1 MRKIFDRLTSLVM
14 VMLMVI
20 QSCVPAITSFAKEEE
35 LDKRYVIQK
44 LETLKQDTYANFS
57 LNLATILDDKNLD
70 TDTNVKFTLNAT
82 STDSNIKLLVRKD
95 FSLYDERTF
104 DKVEDAYKEF
114 DRVDKSLKDQGLSLD
129 VSVVQEG
136 EKYRIKNNYVP
147 QAGKEDFGNDYKVYS
162 LKVVPTF
169 DFDKQGLYNKL
180 PENDKLSE
188 EHNLQLAEQRRLQQD
203 GEVPEPDKHNVT
215 YILDFKVDKSV
226 DTKLTTI
233 ALNKDANNP
242 LEVKQN
248 ADLFAAILNDR
259 TYSVYQTEQLPAEVT
274 SSIEHKKEVAKKKA
288 EADAKAKAEADAKA
302 KKEADEKAKK
312 EAEEKAKKEAE
323 EKAKKDAKAKEE
335 ADAKAK
341 QEADKLKAE
350 EAKKTEEQKAL
361 DEKAKQEADA
371 KAKAEAEAKAKA
383 EAEKLKAEAEAKQK
397 AEAEAKAKQEQL
409 AKEQAEAE
417 AKKAAEEKA
426 KKDLE
431 NKKLLGLV
439 KDTEEKQ
446 EEEPTIKKK
455 EIKEEVKSEPAT
467 PQERKQKAEEFDKA
481 LQDRK
486 EEIKKSE
493 DKKDANN
500 KEDNKKTTDK
510 KEVSKETKGL
520 LEGIKE
526 FFGFSNLQK
535 ADRELKAILSVKANG
550 LKEVQALL
558 SSFEDKYH
566 LTQEEQAKLM
576 DDNKDAIK
584 ALIEKDADKN
594 FNPRMLLRQLTE
606 GEKTNL
612 DGKKFHIITRF
623 DTSNAAGAIQ
633 PYQYFDIQLDKKL
646 TVKDPSSLEDITYN
660 GRVIA
665 KPTYIQGE
673 NKIRYQIQGTIPENI
688 QVKLDIPVDYNT
700 KEITLDD
707 DETFTVINKVSG
719 LGINNPPRDLV
730 PQKVD
735 KNGNLAGSI
744 IEPGRHDVTQVVE
757 PDDKNYKVTMDWY
770 ATPVVENGELKGFD
784 WKFLVGSNK
793 DLSDLKF
800 KANFTTVKGSGLGE
814 IQNIKI
820 NGQDAKDSG
829 QTINRNDIKGNL
841 GIVDSVHY
849 GQQGSATDITYTF
862 FTPVTEK
869 QTSYMLDVSNMVNGK
884 LGAKRVLA
892 NQGYPIEKVKDAT
905 PNRVG
910 MNNRTTILGKFA
922 NNNQAQWT
930 VTDAVSTGDNTG
942 GNENKGLPLE
952 DRTLGGNQ
960 KLQQNGGRV
969 ASYGL
974 DTNPNSPKYG
984 QMVVKK
990 NVETV
995 NKIPAKESN
1004 PSGKQD
1010 VGTIAVYEYDTTLTN
1025 GGEYTLGGVAISK
1038 NENLRVEQEWSLDQG
1053 AKMPAQEIKA
1063 VDEKGNPLATKTLE
1077 AAQDNKATRDFT
1089 IPNVKVWDIDSS
1101 GKATRVQPKIVQDLP
1116 KTVDNGFGKKFQY
1129 LENYNYY
1136 KDIDGVY
1143 YVQNRGNEQIDKK
1156 YGNFTLLKTDDKG
1169 NPLPGARFRLF
1180 RGPEVTTDKQG
1191 KAKFSNLEPGDY
1203 SIIETKA
1210 PDGYKLTDSVY
1221 FTVDLEGRVNKTG
1234 GPGTITGGQNPTK
1247 TIQHPGWP
1255 GYMNA
1260 MHYGTIDA
1268 QGNIT
1273 TYIYLKALGNINNG
1287 STNKPTKVNIKSSN
1301 AEITNVEL
1309 LDVDPNKRSSM
1320 QREMNLQTV
1329 NTTGLNNV
1337 LNQGDYFPIKG
1348 GYVGGGKN
1356 EYSFGIPQER
1366 IANDWGFM
1374 VKVTAKKL
1382 ENTATPPA
1390 ITYDWVTNNGRQ
1402 GEAELKDNK
1411 IALSSTTNN
1420 QETTITIPNEPFDRK
1435 SIKITKVRT
1444 DKTELAGAKFVLKD
1458 SEENPIE
1465 TKVSDKDGNV
1475 DFGLHPE
1482 GHYVIEEL
1490 EGPDGYIESQLVF
1503 DVTVDSKSQVSYNPR
1518 FKNSNAEPIKG
1529 VDYWIENVE
1538 QKDENTKAKIIKVNQ
1553 KIELSENGFGE
1564 IGKKTGVW
1572 EAYGYESYTYKAS
1585 VELEETQKGKR
1596 FEIQF
1601 DPNLDLTQYVNKI
1614 PSIMQN
1620 GKEIAKPY
1628 FDYQTNLLTYVFT
1641 EGTND
1646 GKLKFDLTIDGIIPS
1661 KFFAKTNGS
1670 YDFKIVAGP
1679 GLDAS
1684 KIDGNRELPFTV
1696 QADYGLYDTGAG
1708 NSNQAYY
1715 FRDVYKEGDDWYV
1728 KAIAYHNPKSYDRAA
1743 RTLSFNWMTT
1753 NWEQYKQIMDWKGIN
1768 KDPAFKLEGVKI
1780 YKTLPGKGIDPS
1792 YEANQPVT
1800 TTNSMHMPL
1809 SMGIRPENDPLTY
1822 NLVYSSVINPD
1833 NRYSNRQN
1841 NIQLT
1846 YDPNQ
1851 ISPNAVLKTRKPL
1864 QIQIPAISNQGEG
1877 YVIEQT
1883 FKVTDIDNFRNH
1895 FRAFYMTNGTLES
1908 AFASKVNLNESS
1920 AEQVS
1925 QEIPKYYSQK
1935 VMMANEKYT
1944 PGKFKIK
1951 KHSKADKDKF
1961 LPGATFSLEDKN
1973 KNKIYRTT
1981 GDKGELSFDNIK
1993 PGTYILKEEAA
2004 PENYIKTDRTWQVYV
2019 AKDSTVTITEFGLGS
2034 TGDTLIGQD
2043 LELKV
2048 SNKPAGTDFVVY
2060 KRDDQS
2066 KPLPD
2071 AEFTIKKKDSEDVFA
2086 TGKSDEKGVVNFSQK
2101 LTDGTY
2107 ILEESKAPTGY
2118 KKLDKKWVLV
2128 VADGKVKVYDYVQ
2141 GNKKPTNDKINN
2153 SVIPED
2159 ELATTKRVNVKA
2171 RSPEY
2176 FSGLDDP
2183 RWRSYL
2189 NNSVIPYKLGTRII
2203 AINKDKKYVVQRYV
2217 INPES
2222 SNINQSM
2229 IQIHRQP
2236 LNEGN
2241 MDWYQENEDVKVF
2254 ELNRP
2259 VKEEVEDVKLE
2270 NYVAMVL
2277 NPSISKVKKE
2287 GEIPERLQINL
2298 PATSKPIVID
2308 VKIPY
2313 KSENAGVGTGADY
2326 YENYNPQSY
2335 FPTVH
2340 WKPDFYRY
2348 VSDIPEGDPIGT
2360 SQQGSILG
2368 AYISEGSLDLK
2379 NEKNKHE
2386 FKFKKV
2392 RETNYDAVSGATFKL
2407 TGPSPD
2413 TTVKWQKSGDDGMV
2427 NFKDL
2432 LPGTY
2437 KLEEHGAAQGYE
2449 LANTDW
2455 TVTIKDDGKVYIK
2468 DNNPSK
2474 RVTDNDP
2481 ETKWQ
2486 KVKVNEGTKEN
2497 QSVPSRDEYKPNAH
2511 KKLTTNI
2518 VEVNKET
2525 KKIRQVFLLNRMSEN
2540 LNNPELE
2547 IHAQP
2552 EDRDIT
2558 DRNTKILSI
2567 REVAQDSETT
2577 NLKPTGKTVPY
2588 KVETIFVNGHN
2599 RLKINTEI
2607 TGAKAVEV
2615 TIETEMPAT
2624 GRIGTGM
2631 DFKNYTN
2638 TYWAAESYQ
2647 DLNSFSL
2654 EPVKES
2660 QVDKNANLKVTE
2672 GTIGARVMNLFARSA
2687 FNPMAL
2693 VRTSL
2698 EDPQTLGISDN
2709 LAGTAVRA
2717 GNGIGAINPYNI
2729 DSSNAN
2735 ITVSAGAVNT
2745 ADGTRKIDVSIS
2757 PKDGL
2762 NPGQLNGKNLQYVF
2776 LIDRSRDNALNIKTA
2791 DNPTIDKNIN
2801 KFLSDLAE
2809 KAKST
2814 NTNVDV
2820 TFIEYSK
2827 NGSRVLGSYNQNL
2840 VSLYDSANSFTYN
2853 MKTNGF
2859 NDRNNVTAKDIL
2871 GKLGISP
2878 RPDNRNK
2885 DKDDG
2890 SQVLAG
2896 NIKNYYNQIVGN
2908 GKNYDKKYVL
2918 NIANFD
2924 AATATYYL
2932 ENPNNP
2938 YSTKKYYAA
2947 ENNWVFRD
2955 TTKPVKDRF
2964 ESYVLHIS
2972 QKAGQT
2978 DYETYMSTNSG
2989 TLRMEKDTTNT
3000 NNGIFSYKNFL
3011 ESSLIKNQD
3020 FQSTGQIDEYL
3031 VKDAKINVEL
3041 NQNVILKQRPSADKG
3056 TLNVSTSNDGF
3067 TLNGI
3072 TLKKGETLNLSYTI
3086 GLTDSATNNQDYKIH
3101 KTMQYTPNSGSP
3113 VNLDNNLI
3121 TRRNLESYNVSLIA
3135 NNNTGQITNIS
3146 VNKGENYSLPQC
3158 NFAPPSGQEF
3168 DAWSVYGQR
3177 HQPGDI
3183 IQITED
3189 TNVIALW
3196 KNKPVTPSTVT
3207 ISFNGNGGQSKMDP
3221 VTVSKG
3227 STYYLPGSS
3236 FSAPNNKIFDAWSVN
3251 GARKNPGDP
3260 IVVNDNTTVTALWKS
3275 NATPQPQKHNITTS
3289 VTGNIGGS
3297 VSANPTSQEQG
3308 KSVTITVKPDNGYET
3323 TSLTLNGQPIGPQ
3336 LKPDGTY
3343 TFTMGDKDVEVVAT
3357 FNKKEVVPETSYDV
3371 GVDGNPD
3378 RKVVVYTKTAPNKAK
3393 ARELV
3398 EFTVIPNDDYEI
3410 TSVYVKLSDGSGNN
3424 VTPLN
3429 KNDNKYSFTMPNQA
3443 VTIYANVKYVEPP
3456 QGTYLVGINPN
3467 ITGGSVTTDPRRPYP
3482 NTKVRIK
3489 ATPNQGMSLAPGSLS
3504 VTKEWGGNVDVQY
3517 DNEGPY
3523 FIMPPSKVTVN
3534 ASFKPGETPNPDQ
3547 PGGSDTQPDDNEL
3560 GYLIYDPTKPD
3571 NVYKDTKITNKPAGL
3586 ELKVFKRT
3594 IYGRPLEGAEFKLV
3608 RTDENYDKIDDK
3620 FEAVTAVSDGN
3631 GNVEFKKDGKTVKLQ
3646 KGYYTIEE
3654 ITPPLGFKKQISKWR
3669 IQVKDDQNKMHA
3681 SYLGPQQTPSQYL
3694 DSDKANLGD
3703 NTANTNLAIRTASR
3717 ITHLDTNSKTFVQR
3731 TIIDLRGYTGEDV
3744 NVQINP
3750 KHPREEIDR
3759 PGVPPVI
3766 IKEGVKTAYR
3776 TTYKINNAGA
3786 DNLNTDDIL
3795 KHYDLSK
3802 PGVSMVNTARWR
3814 PFDWGFDEDQLNLK
3828 AGEVYFI
3835 DVEGYYDDSIIDK
3848 KVTNQ
3853 AKIDGNYNVLDA
3865 QGNIIP
3871 DKQANDIQP
3880 GKVDPYERN
3889 DINEADLAKLQID
3902 FKLYEGAREFQQL
3915 KIRSN
3920 GTGYY
3925 ESFDKASYQGG
3936 AAQLTKYLL
3945 DNYDKKK
3952 SEEWAF
3958 GKPDGTKYQNYIGK
3972 KVYIGST
3979 PYDTGRIWPLLNNNN
3994 LLDTISTEA
4003 NISSLYTTTKKTD
4016 KPIEIPKDGL
4026 EIQNEEESY
4035 NITFS
4040 KHGKDNPG
4048 VDNNDASVTENRLE
4062 GAIFKLQYLVQGDYV
4077 DLPGSY
4083 VSSAFNGFFGF
4094 RGLKPGRYR
4103 LMEVQAPKGYRP
4115 INDAI
4120 IHMTIAYT
4128 DKEITVVDPEHPDKN
4143 KIIPKGGYITLEY
4156 DNSNGIVQYAGN
4168 NASGTGQLVDYVTSA
4183 TAKNMGKI
4191 INEVPGKG
4199 KVTIEKKDD
4208 DGKFIPGAEFKL
4220 TRLSKKEETKPD
4232 GQPGETPVQNEAG
4245 VEKKAYQYTGTV
4257 NKDGKL
4263 VFDQLP
4269 IGQYKLEE
4277 TKPAP
4282 GHINTGQIWNFTVGG
4297 KDLDPYSGDIKP
4309 TGTDQGSNITMTSTM
4324 KVTKPDT
4331 ANDKT
4336 TSDKE
4341 IHPNFSQM
4349 LDYDIKF
4356 NLAKGTV
4363 INPGDYFT
4371 VKLPDSI
4378 DLKGI
4383 FKDKKVDGLDIFAD
4397 GVGTIAKASY
4407 DYAKGEI
4414 TYTFTNYAK
4423 SYQLI
4428 DFNTSLTA
4436 HINPVKVK
4444 SSQQNVGVGIG
4455 IKKDETKV
4463 EPSSTDKNINV
4474 VYERGV
4480 KQSAVDNVGGKNYQV
4495 NLASKI
4501 TEFDPQSGR
4510 FTHIIYLNPNGQNT
4524 GEPRFDYYP
4533 GTDVDNMRLEVF
4545 ETDISNGKLDTNMPA
4560 SFSVNFDG
4568 KTPVLNYFYNRPVNN
4583 TNRAWVDFGNNNKS
4597 YIVRITGNIRGN
4609 DKSSYRP
4616 LSYLRNY
4623 YDDGSDFQ
4631 WAYTYNQVF
4640 SNYGEATAKAELTI
4654 SAINP
4659 KNIIKFKKVDQDH
4672 KALAG
4677 AKFKLVK
4684 LKEGQDASVPENW
4697 EDVGNTEKTTPETGI
4712 IEYNTLPKGKY
4723 ALVEVDAPK
4732 GYNPIKGH
4740 IQEFEV
4746 TETGTII
4753 KSKKPNKTRIRE
4765 EDEIIGIEPIEI
4777 VNYKDIEFVKI
4788 DAADGKKLTGAEFD
4802 VYYKEKET
4810 DLEYKPYKIK
4820 NSDGQEETM
4829 KAKSGQDGTFKLNI
4843 YKNGCYALKE
4853 TKAPEGY
4860 SKIPGYIREFKLDN
4874 GKVQVLE
4881 KDPLKASQT
4890 IGKNGLLESKIQEV
4904 DPKKNTF
4911 KQRIIINHEQKEW
4924 KFDTDTHLRFYENN
4938 TWNIAKDENQKRM
4951 IKAAILKKGKTLDSL
4966 TEKDFKDITARA
4978 NENDGVI
4985 KYTIRDILGRLNYTG
5000 PEQGKS
5006 ILTTEDTIVIDYT
5019 GQLNNTNKT
5028 TVKTDLRFDLT
5039 ILDDINYEVDMN
5051 KLTSTDGKGTYVDIH
5066 ENKPIEVENNKAT
5079 YPLTGALGIIGFL
5092 VIGGIMMAT
5101 AYYKYRRKRRESAL
5115 S

>member
-1 MRKIFDRLTSLVM
+1 MF
-14 VMLMVI
+14 I
-20 QSCVPAITSFAKEEE
+20 QTCVPAITSFAKEEE

-114 DRVDKSLKDQGLSLD
+114 DRIDKSLKDQGLSLD
-129 VSVVQEG
+129 VSVVQDG
-136 EKYRIKNNYVP
+136 EKYRIKNNYQP
-147 QAGKEDFGNDYKVYS
+147 QAGKEDFGSDYKVYS
-162 LKVVPTF
+162 LKVIDKF

-180 PENDKLSE
+180 PENDKLSA

-203 GEVPEPDKHNVT
+203 GEVPEGDKHNRT
-215 YILDFKVDKSV
+215 YIFDFKVDKAV
-226 DTKLTTI
+226 DPTLTTI

-242 LEVKQN
+242 IDVKQN
-248 ADLFAAILNDR
+248 ADLFAAILNDK

-302 KKEADEKAKK
+302 KKEADAKAKK
-312 EAEEKAKKEAE
+312 EADEKAKKEAE

-446 EEEPTIKKK
+446 EEEPIIKKK

-481 LQDRK
+481 LKDRK

-566 LTQEEQAKLM
+566 LTQQEQAKLM

-594 FNPRMLLRQLTE
+594 FRPQMFFRELTE
-606 GEKTNL
+606 TEKANL
-612 DGKKFHIITRF
+612 EGKKFNIITRF
-623 DTSNAAGAIQ
+623 DTSNANGPIQ
-633 PYQYFDIQLDKKL
+633 SYQYFDIHLDDKL
-646 TVKDPSSLEDITYN
+646 TVKDPSSLQDITYN

-665 KPTYIQGE
+665 KPTYIEKE
-673 NKIRYQIQGTIPENI
+673 NKIRYQIQGRIPENI
-688 QVKLDIPVDYNT
+688 QVPLNIPVDYNT
-700 KEITLDD
+700 KNIQLDD
-707 DETFTVINKVSG
+707 DGTFTVTNKVSG

-757 PDDKNYKVTMDWY
+757 PDDKNYKVTMDGY

-814 IQNIKI
+814 ITKVKI

-892 NQGYPIEKVKDAT
+892 NQGWPIEKVKDAT

-1010 VGTIAVYEYDTTLTN
+1010 VGTIAVYEYNTNLTK

-1038 NENLRVEQEWSLDQG
+1038 NENLRVEQEWSLDAG

-1063 VDEKGNPLATKTLE
+1063 VDEKGNTLATKTLE

-1089 IPNVKVWDIDSS
+1089 ISDVKVWDIDNQ
-1101 GKATRVQPKIVQDLP
+1101 GNATRVQPKIVQDLP
-1116 KTVDNGFGKKFQY
+1116 KIVANDSGQKFQY

-1210 PDGYKLTDSVY
+1210 PDGYKLADSIY
-1221 FTVDLEGRVNKTG
+1221 FTVDLEGRVNKTS

-1348 GYVGGGKN
+1348 GYVSGKN

-1366 IANDWGFM
+1366 ITNDWGFM
-1374 VKVTAKKL
+1374 VKVTAKKI
-1382 ENTATPPA
+1382 ENTATPPTM
-1390 ITYDWVTNNGRQ
+1390 TYDWVTNNGRQ

-1444 DKTELAGAKFVLKD
+1444 DKTELAGAKFILKD
-1458 SEENPIE
+1458 SEGNPIE

-1490 EGPDGYIESQLVF
+1490 ESPDGYIESQVVF

-1572 EAYGYESYTYKAS
+1572 EAYGYESYTYKAT

-1641 EGTND
+1641 ENTQNGT
-1646 GKLKFDLTIDGIIPS
+1646 LKFDLTIDGIIPS

-1684 KIDGNRELPFTV
+1684 KIEGNRELPFTV
-1696 QADYGLYDTGAG
+1696 QADYGLYDTATD

-1743 RTLSFNWMTT
+1743 RTLSFNWMST
-1753 NWEQYKQIMDWKGIN
+1753 NWDQNKMIINWKGIG
-1768 KDPAFKLEGVKI
+1768 KYPAFQLEDVKI
-1780 YKTLPGKGIDPS
+1780 YKTYPGKGIDPS
-1792 YEANQPVT
+1792 YEANPKVT

-1809 SMGIRPENDPLTY
+1809 SMGVRPENDPYTY
-1822 NLVYSSVINPD
+1822 HLVYSSNIPTG
-1833 NRYSNRQN
+1833 RYENRQG
-1841 NIQLT
+1841 NIGLT
-1846 YDPNQ
+1846 YNPSQ
-1851 ISPNAVLKTRKPL
+1851 IDPNAVLKTRKPL
-1864 QIQIPAISNQGEG
+1864 QIRMPGISSQGEG

-1883 FKVTDIDNFRNH
+1883 FKVTDLDTFRNN
-1895 FRAFYMTNGTLES
+1895 FRAFYMTNGNLES
-1908 AFASKVNLNESS
+1908 GFASKVNVNESA
-1920 AEQVS
+1920 AEQVK

-1935 VMMANEKYT
+1935 VMMANERYT

-1951 KHSKADKDKF
+1951 KYSKANQNEF

-1981 GDKGELSFDNIK
+1981 NGNGELSFDNIK
-1993 PGTYILKEEAA
+1993 PGTYILKEETA
-2004 PENYIKTDRTWQVYV
+2004 PENYIKSDRTWQVYV

-2034 TGDTLIGQD
+2034 TGGTLIGQD
-2043 LELKV
+2043 PELKV

-2086 TGKSDEKGVVNFSQK
+2086 TGKSNDKGVVNFSQK

-2128 VADGKVKVYDYVQ
+2128 VENGTIKVYEYRQ

-2189 NNSVIPYKLGTRII
+2189 NNSVTPYKMGTRII

-2241 MDWYQENEDVKVF
+2241 MDWYAGDETVKVF
-2254 ELNRP
+2254 ELDRP

-2270 NYVAMVL
+2270 NYVAKVL
-2277 NPSISKVKKE
+2277 NPSISKVTKE

-2298 PATSKPIVID
+2298 PATRKPIVVD

-2313 KSENAGVGTGADY
+2313 KSEDAGVGTGADY

-2368 AYISEGSLDLK
+2368 AYISEGSLDIK

-2413 TTVKWQKSGDDGMV
+2413 TTVKWQKSSDDGMV

-2468 DNNPSK
+2468 DNNQGEK
-2474 RVTDNDP
+2474 VTDNDP

-2497 QSVPSRDEYKPNAH
+2497 KSDSPNPDFKNRANE
-2511 KKLTTNI
+2511 KLYTNI
-2518 VEVNKET
+2518 VEVNQET
-2525 KKIRQVFLLNRMSEN
+2525 KKMRQVFLLNRASEN
-2540 LNNPELE
+2540 LNNPELQ

-2558 DRNTKILSI
+2558 DRNTKIVSI

-2588 KVETIFVNGHN
+2588 KVETIFVKGHS

-2615 TIETEMPAT
+2615 TIETEMPKT
-2624 GRIGTGM
+2624 GRVGTGM
-2631 DFKNYTN
+2631 DFKNYN
-2638 TYWAAESYQ
+2638 YTYWAAESYQ
-2647 DLNSFSL
+2647 DSNSFSL

-2660 QVDKNANLKVTE
+2660 QVDKNSDLIVDK
-2672 GTIGARVMNLFARSA
+2672 GTIRARVMNMFRRSA

-2709 LAGTAVRA
+2709 LVGSAVRA
-2717 GNGIGAINPYNI
+2717 GNTSAVEPYNV
-2729 DSSNAN
+2729 DASNAN

-2745 ADGTRKIDVSIS
+2745 TDGTRTVNVSVS
-2757 PKDGL
+2757 PKDNGGQ
-2762 NPGQLNGKNLQYVF
+2762 PGKETIIGNKIQMVF
-2776 LIDRSRDNALNIKTA
+2776 VIDRSMDLAAKNARRKGTL
-2791 DNPTIDKNIN
+2791 DQNIN
-2801 KFLSDLAE
+2801 KLIYDIVQ
-2809 KAKST
+2809 KAKES
-2814 NTNVDV
+2814 NASIDA
-2820 TFIEYSK
+2820 TFIEYDRLDNAVK
-2827 NGSRVLGSYNQNL
+2827 GGYNQDL
-2840 VSLYDSANSFTYN
+2840 LALDSRLNSTTYN
-2853 MKTNGF
+2853 MATPSNKNGADVTIKDYLGAVGIKNRDTTTIDGNDKLTKTRYTYF
-2859 NDRNNVTAKDIL
+2859 N
-2871 GKLGISP
+2871 
-2878 RPDNRNK
+2878 
-2885 DKDDG
+2885 
-2890 SQVLAG
+2890 
-2896 NIKNYYNQIVGN
+2896 NIKNN
-2908 GKNYDKKYVL
+2908 KDYDKRIFIDISNFNVSSAKTFKESSSAWSPTKYH
-2918 NIANFD
+2918 
-2924 AATATYYL
+2924 
-2932 ENPNNP
+2932 
-2938 YSTKKYYAA
+2938 AA
-2947 ENNWVFRD
+2947 EIIWPFRD
-2955 TTKPVKDRF
+2955 TGNPPNFDTWMAHVDQTN
-2964 ESYVLHIS
+2964 YNLS
-2972 QKAGQT
+2972 QSNINA
-2978 DYETYMSTNSG
+2978 YNTYMKNNTANTQSVGGHFFHS
-2989 TLRMEKDTTNT
+2989 LNT
-3000 NNGIFSYKNFL
+3000 NDYNSQGVNNLKDFFDTNVITDANFVKERIPAADDPNAL
-3011 ESSLIKNQD
+3011 
-3020 FQSTGQIDEYL
+3020 L
-3031 VKDAKINVEL
+3031 VKDAKIDINL
-3041 NQNVILKQRPSADKG
+3041 NQNVRLEENPSADKG
-3056 TLNVSTSNDGF
+3056 TLNVSPSNDGF
-3067 TLNGI
+3067 TLSGI
-3072 TLKKGETLNLSYTI
+3072 NLKKGETLNLSYKI
-3086 GLTDSATNNQDYKIH
+3086 GLDSTAQTNQDYQIH
-3101 KTMQYTPNSGSP
+3101 RTMQYTPSNGSP
-3113 VNLDNNLI
+3113 VNLDKNLV
-3121 TRRNLESYNVSLIA
+3121 TRRNLEYYFVTLIA
-3135 NNNTGQITNIS
+3135 NNGSGQTTRQS
-3146 VNKGENYSLPQC
+3146 VNKGEYYTLGQPS
-3158 NFAPPSGQEF
+3158 FAPPSGQVF
-3168 DAWSVYGQR
+3168 DAWLVYGQR
-3177 HQPGDI
+3177 HEPGDK

-3189 TNVIALW
+3189 TNVVALW
-3196 KNKPVTPSTVT
+3196 KN
-3207 ISFNGNGGQSKMDP
+3207 NG
-3221 VTVSKG
+3221 
-3227 STYYLPGSS
+3227 
-3236 FSAPNNKIFDAWSVN
+3236 
-3251 GARKNPGDP
+3251 
-3260 IVVNDNTTVTALWKS
+3260 
-3275 NATPQPQKHNITTS
+3275 TPQPQKYDITTT
-3289 VTGNIGGS
+3289 VTEGKGTLT
-3297 VSANPTSQEQG
+3297 ANLTSQEEG
-3308 KSVTITVKPDNGYET
+3308 KPVTITVKPEKGYEVGQVT
-3323 TSLTLNGQPIGPQ
+3323 VNGTNVARLLDSNGQ
-3336 LKPDGTY
+3336 Y
-3343 TFTMGDKDVEVVAT
+3343 TFPMEGRKVHVIAN
-3357 FNKKEVVPETSYDV
+3357 FNKKEPKQTYII
-3371 GVDGNPD
+3371 GVDPNSN
-3378 RKVVVYTKTAPNKAK
+3378 RRVIVYKKTKGDLAEEK
-3393 ARELV
+3393 EHV

-3410 TSVYVKLSDGSGNN
+3410 TSVFVRKSDGSGQN
-3424 VTPLN
+3424 VEPLN
-3429 KNDNKYSFTMPNQA
+3429 KNGDRYSFTMPSQN

-3456 QGTYLVGINPN
+3456 QGTYLVGINTN

-3504 VTKEWGGNVDVQY
+3504 VTKQWGGNVEVQN

-3523 FIMPPSKVTVN
+3523 FIMPASNVTVS
-3534 ASFKPGETPNPDQ
+3534 ASFKPGETPNPDPN

-3560 GYLIYDPTKPD
+3560 GYLIYNPTNPNNIVD
-3571 NVYKDTKITNKPAGL
+3571 KDAKITNKPAGL

-3608 RTDENYDKIDDK
+3608 KTDANYDKIDDK

-3646 KGYYTIEE
+3646 TGYYTIEE
-3654 ITPPLGFKKQISKWR
+3654 ITPPLGFKKQTSKWR
-3669 IQVKDDQNKMHA
+3669 IEVKDDQNKMHA
-3681 SYLGPQQTPSQYL
+3681 TYLGPQQTPSQYL

-3731 TIIDLRGYTGEDV
+3731 TIIDLRGYKGDDV

-3759 PGVPPVI
+3759 PGVAPVT

-3776 TTYKINNAGA
+3776 TTYKINNAGTG
-3786 DNLNTDDIL
+3786 NLNTDDIL

-3828 AGEVYFI
+3828 AGDVYFI

-3848 KVTNQ
+3848 KVTNK

-3871 DKQANDIQP
+3871 DEKANDIKP
-3880 GKVDPYERN
+3880 GIEDPYERD
-3889 DINEADLAKLQID
+3889 DIDTNDLAKLQID
-3902 FKLYEGAREFQQL
+3902 FKLYEGARKFEQL
-3915 KIRSN
+3915 KIGSN
-3920 GTGYY
+3920 GRGYY
-3925 ESFDKASYQGG
+3925 EEFDKASYQGG
-3936 AAQLTKYLL
+3936 AAQLTKYLF
-3945 DNYDKKK
+3945 NKYGKEK

-3972 KVYIGST
+3972 KVFIGNT
-3979 PYDTGRIWPLLNNNN
+3979 PFETGRIWPQLNANN

-4003 NISSLYTTTKKTD
+4003 NISSLYTTSTKTD

-4026 EIQNEEESY
+4026 DIPNEEESY

-4083 VSSAFNGFFGF
+4083 VSSAFNGYFGF

-4103 LMEVQAPKGYRP
+4103 LMEVQPPKGYRP

-4156 DNSNGIVQYAGN
+4156 DNSNGIVQYAGG
-4168 NASGTGQLVDYVTSA
+4168 NAKGTGQLVDFVTSA

-4208 DGKFIPGAEFKL
+4208 DGKLIPGAEFKL

-4371 VKLPDSI
+4371 VKLPESI

-4407 DYAKGEI
+4407 DYANGEI

-4423 SYQLI
+4423 SYQLL
-4428 DFNTSLTA
+4428 DFKTSLTA
-4436 HINPVKVK
+4436 HINPDKVE

-4463 EPSSTDKNINV
+4463 EPSSTDKKINV

-4480 KQSAVDNVGGKNYQV
+4480 KQSAVNNVDGTNYQV

-4501 TEFDPQSGR
+4501 TEFDPESGR
-4510 FTHIIYLNPNGQNT
+4510 FTHIIYLNPNGQKT
-4524 GEPRFDYYP
+4524 GAPRFDYYP

-4560 SFSVNFDG
+4560 SFSVNLDG
-4568 KTPVLNYFYNRPVNN
+4568 KTPVLNNFYNRPVNN

-4697 EDVGNTEKTTPETGI
+4697 EDVGNTEKITPETGI

-4723 ALVEVDAPK
+4723 ALVEVEAPK
-4732 GYNPIKGH
+4732 GYNQIKGH

-4765 EDEIIGIEPIEI
+4765 EDEIIGIEPTEI

-4853 TKAPEGY
+4853 TRAPEGY

-4881 KDPLKASQT
+4881 KNPLKASQRM
-4890 IGKNGLLESKIQEV
+4890 GKKGLLESEILKV
-4904 DPKKNTF
+4904 DPGENTF
-4911 KQRIIINHEQKEW
+4911 KQRILINHEHTEW
-4924 KFDTDTHLRFYENN
+4924 KFDNDTHLGFYEQN
-4938 TWNIAKDENQKRM
+4938 TWNIARDKDGKRM
-4951 IKAAILKKGKTLDSL
+4951 IKAAVLKNGQTIDSL
-4966 TEKDFKDITARA
+4966 KEKDFKEVTASD
-4978 NENDGVI
+4978 NQNDGVI
-4985 KYTIRDILGRLNYTG
+4985 KYTIRDILGTGNYTG
-5000 PEQGKS
+5000 PEEGKR
-5006 ILTTEDTIVIDYT
+5006 ILTTNDSIVIEYV
-5019 GQLNNTNKT
+5019 GKLNNTATSN
-5028 TVKTDLRFDLT
+5028 VKTELRFDLT

-5051 KLTSTDGKGTYVDIH
+5051 KLTSKDDNGTYIDIH
-5066 ENKPIEVENNKAT
+5066 ENKPIQVENNKAT
-5079 YPLTGALGIIGFL
+5079 YPLTGAMGIIGFI
-5092 VIGGIMMAT
+5092 VVGVVMMAT

>member
-1 MRKIFDRLTSLVM
+1 MF
-14 VMLMVI
+14 I
-20 QSCVPAITSFAKEEE
+20 QTCVPAITSFAKEEE

-44 LETLKQDTYANFS
+44 LESLKQDTYANFS

-70 TDTNVKFTLNAT
+70 TDTNVKFILNAT

-114 DRVDKSLKDQGLSLD
+114 DRIDKSLKDQGLSLD

-147 QAGKEDFGNDYKVYS
+147 QAGKEDFGSDYKVYS
-162 LKVVPTF
+162 LKLIDKF

-180 PENDKLSE
+180 PENDKLSA

-215 YILDFKVDKSV
+215 YIFNFKVDKSV
-226 DTKLTTI
+226 DPTLTTI

-288 EADAKAKAEADAKA
+288 EAEGKAKAKAEADAKA

-312 EAEEKAKKEAE
+312 EADEKAKKEADEKAKKEADEKAKKEADEKAKKEAE
-323 EKAKKDAKAKEE
+323 EKAK
-335 ADAKAK
+335 ADA
-341 QEADKLKAE
+341 DKIKAE
-350 EAKKTEEQKAL
+350 QDKKAQEQKTAE
-361 DEKAKQEADA
+361 EKAKAEADA

-383 EAEKLKAEAEAKQK
+383 EAEKLAAAE
-397 AEAEAKAKQEQL
+397 KAKQEQL

-417 AKKAAEEKA
+417 AKRAAEEKA

-446 EEEPTIKKK
+446 EEEPIIKKK

-481 LQDRK
+481 LKDRK

-500 KEDNKKTTDK
+500 KEDNNKKADQ

-584 ALIEKDADKN
+584 ALIERDADKN
-594 FNPRMLLRQLTE
+594 FNPQMFFIELTE
-606 GEKTNL
+606 NEKANL
-612 DGKKFHIITRF
+612 ENKKFNIITRF
-623 DTSNAAGAIQ
+623 DTSNANGPIQ
-633 PYQYFDIQLDKKL
+633 SYQYFDIHLDDKL
-646 TVKDPSSLEDITYN
+646 TVKDPSSLQDITYN

-665 KPTYIQGE
+665 KPTYIKEE
-673 NKIRYQIQGTIPENI
+673 NKIRYEIQGRITENI
-688 QVKLDIPVDYNT
+688 QVPLNIPVDYNT
-700 KEITLDD
+700 KNIKLDD
-707 DETFTVINKVSG
+707 DGTFTVTNKVSG

-735 KNGNLAGSI
+735 RNGNLAGSI

-757 PDDKNYKVTMDWY
+757 PDDKNYKVTMDGY
-770 ATPVVENGELKGFD
+770 ATPVVENGELKGFN
-784 WKFLVGSNK
+784 WKFLVGSNR
-793 DLSDLKF
+793 DLNILKF

-814 IQNIKI
+814 IQDIKI
-820 NGQDAKDSG
+820 NGQDPG
-829 QTINRNDIKGNL
+829 QTIKSNSLKGKL

-849 GQQGSATDITYTF
+849 SQQGSATDITYTF
-862 FTPVTEK
+862 YTPVTEK
-869 QTSYMLDVSNMVNGK
+869 QTSYMLDISNMVNDK

-892 NQGYPIEKVKDAT
+892 NQGWPIEKVKDVT

-922 NNNQAQWT
+922 NKDQAQWT

-942 GNENKGLPLE
+942 GNLNKGLPLE

-960 KLQQNGGRV
+960 KLQQNGGKV

-974 DTNPNSPKYG
+974 DTNPNSPTYG

-1010 VGTIAVYEYDTTLTN
+1010 VGTIAVYEYNTNLTN

-1063 VDEKGNPLATKTLE
+1063 VDENGNTLATKKLD
-1077 AAQDNKATRDFT
+1077 AALDSKSTRDFT
-1089 IPNVKVWDIDSS
+1089 IPDVKVWDIADD
-1101 GKATRVQPKIVQDLP
+1101 GTPIKIQPRIVQDLP

-1136 KDIDGVY
+1136 KDIEGVY
-1143 YVQNRGNEQIDKK
+1143 YLQNRGNEQIDKK
-1156 YGNFTLLKTDDKG
+1156 YGNFTLLKTDKEG

-1287 STNKPTKVNIKSSN
+1287 STNKPTKVNIKSAN
-1301 AEITNVEL
+1301 AEITNVQL
-1309 LDVDPNKRSSM
+1309 LDIDPNKRASM

-1329 NTTGLNNV
+1329 NTTGLNDV
-1337 LNQGDYFPIKG
+1337 LNQGDYYPIKG
-1348 GYVGGGKN
+1348 GYVGGKN

-1366 IANDWGFM
+1366 ITNDWGFM

-1382 ENTATPPA
+1382 ANTATPPTV
-1390 ITYDWVTNNGRQ
+1390 TYDWVTNNGRQ
-1402 GEAELKDNK
+1402 GEAELINNK

-1420 QETTITIPNEPFDRK
+1420 QETTITIPNEPFERK
-1435 SIKITKVRT
+1435 SVKITKVKT
-1444 DKTELAGAKFVLKD
+1444 DKSELAGATFVLKD
-1458 SEENPIE
+1458 SEGNPIE

-1475 DFGLHPE
+1475 DFGLRPE
-1482 GHYVIEEL
+1482 GRYVIEEI
-1490 EGPDGYIESQLVF
+1490 EGPDGYIESQVVF
-1503 DVTVDSKSQVSYNPR
+1503 DVTVDAKSQVSYNPR
-1518 FKNSNAEPIKG
+1518 FKNSNVEPIKG

-1538 QKDENTKAKIIKVNQ
+1538 QKDDSTKAKIIKINQ

-1572 EAYGYESYTYKAS
+1572 EAYGYESYTYKAT

-1614 PSIMQN
+1614 PSITQN

-1679 GLDAS
+1679 GLDKS
-1684 KIDGNRELPFTV
+1684 KIEGNRELPFTV
-1696 QADYGLYDTGAG
+1696 QADYGLYDTATD

-1743 RTLSFNWMTT
+1743 RTLSFNWMST
-1753 NWEQYKQIMDWKGIN
+1753 NWDQNKMIINWKGIG
-1768 KDPAFKLEGVKI
+1768 KYPAFQLEDVKI
-1780 YKTLPGKGIDPS
+1780 YKTYPGKGIDPS
-1792 YEANQPVT
+1792 YEANPKVT

-1809 SMGIRPENDPLTY
+1809 SMGVRPENDPYTY
-1822 NLVYSSVINPD
+1822 HLVYSSKIPTG
-1833 NRYSNRQN
+1833 RYENRQG
-1841 NIQLT
+1841 NIGLT
-1846 YDPNQ
+1846 YNPSQ
-1851 ISPNAVLKTRKPL
+1851 IDPNAVLKTRKPL
-1864 QIQIPAISNQGEG
+1864 QIRMPGISSQGEG

-1883 FKVTDIDNFRNH
+1883 FKVTDLDTFRNN
-1895 FRAFYMTNGTLES
+1895 FRAFYMTNGNLES
-1908 AFASKVNLNESS
+1908 GFASKVNVNEAA
-1920 AEQVS
+1920 AEQTK

-1944 PGKFKIK
+1944 PGKFRIK
-1951 KHSKADKDKF
+1951 KYSKANQNKF
-1961 LPGATFSLEDKN
+1961 LPGAEFSLEDKN

-1981 GDKGELSFDNIK
+1981 GDNGELSFDNIK
-1993 PGTYILKEEAA
+1993 PGTYILKEET
-2004 PENYIKTDRTWQVYV
+2004 PPKDFIKSDKTWQVYV

-2086 TGKSDEKGVVNFSQK
+2086 TGKSNDKGVVNFSRK

-2118 KKLDKKWVLV
+2118 KKLNKKWVLV
-2128 VADGKVKVYDYVQ
+2128 VENGTIKVYEYQQ
-2141 GNKKPTNDKINN
+2141 GNTKPTNDKVNN

-2159 ELATTKRVNVKA
+2159 ELATTKRVDVKR
-2171 RSPEY
+2171 RSPQY

-2183 RWRSYL
+2183 RWRSWTD
-2189 NNSVIPYKLGTRII
+2189 NSVLPYKMGTRII

-2222 SNINQSM
+2222 NSINQSM

-2241 MDWYQENEDVKVF
+2241 MDWYQGNEDVKVF
-2254 ELNRP
+2254 ELDRP
-2259 VKEEVEDVKLE
+2259 VTEEVEDVKLE
-2270 NYVAMVL
+2270 NYVAKVL
-2277 NPSISKVKKE
+2277 NPTVRKVTKQ
-2287 GEIPERLQINL
+2287 GETPERLQINL
-2298 PATSKPIVID
+2298 PATKKPLVVD

-2313 KSENAGVGTGADY
+2313 NSENGGVGTGADY

-2335 FPTVH
+2335 FPTVY
-2340 WKPDFYRY
+2340 WKPDYYRY

-2437 KLEEHGAAQGYE
+2437 KLQEHGAAQGYE

-2540 LNNPELE
+2540 LNNPELQ

-2567 REVAQDSETT
+2567 REVGQDSETT
-2577 NLKPTGKTVPY
+2577 NLKPTGKSVPY
-2588 KVETIFVNGHN
+2588 KVETVFVNGHN

-2607 TGAKAVEV
+2607 TGEKAVEV
-2615 TIETEMPAT
+2615 TIETEMPTT

-2660 QVDKNANLKVTE
+2660 QVDKNSNLVVTQ
-2672 GTIGARVMNLFARSA
+2672 GTIAARVMNLFARSA

-2709 LAGTAVRA
+2709 LAGSPVRA
-2717 GNGIGAINPYNI
+2717 GNTSAVGPYNV
-2729 DSSNAN
+2729 DASNAN

-2745 ADGTRKIDVSIS
+2745 TDGTRTVNVSVS
-2757 PKDGL
+2757 PKDNGGQ
-2762 NPGQLNGKNLQYVF
+2762 PGKETIIGNKIQMVF
-2776 LIDRSRDNALNIKTA
+2776 VIDRSMDLAAKNARRKGTL
-2791 DNPTIDKNIN
+2791 DQNIN
-2801 KFLSDLAE
+2801 KLIYDIVQ
-2809 KAKST
+2809 KAKES
-2814 NTNVDV
+2814 NASIDA
-2820 TFIEYSK
+2820 TFIEYDRLDNAVK
-2827 NGSRVLGSYNQNL
+2827 GGYNQDL
-2840 VSLYDSANSFTYN
+2840 LALDSRLNSTTYN
-2853 MKTNGF
+2853 MATPSNTSGA
-2859 NDRNNVTAKDIL
+2859 NVTIKDYL
-2871 GKLGISP
+2871 GAVGIKNRDTTTIDGNDKLTKT
-2878 RPDNRNK
+2878 RYTYFN
-2885 DKDDG
+2885 
-2890 SQVLAG
+2890 
-2896 NIKNYYNQIVGN
+2896 NIKNN
-2908 GKNYDKKYVL
+2908 KDYDKRIFIDISNFNVSSAKTFKEGSSAWSPTKYH
-2918 NIANFD
+2918 
-2924 AATATYYL
+2924 
-2932 ENPNNP
+2932 
-2938 YSTKKYYAA
+2938 AA
-2947 ENNWVFRD
+2947 EIIWPFRD
-2955 TTKPVKDRF
+2955 TGNPPNFDTWMAHVDQTN
-2964 ESYVLHIS
+2964 YNLS
-2972 QKAGQT
+2972 QSNINA
-2978 DYETYMSTNSG
+2978 YNTYMKNNTAN
-2989 TLRMEKDTTNT
+2989 TTSVGGHFFHSLNT
-3000 NNGIFSYKNFL
+3000 NDYNSQGVNNLKDFFDTNVITDANFVKERIPAANDPNAL
-3011 ESSLIKNQD
+3011 
-3020 FQSTGQIDEYL
+3020 L
-3031 VKDAKINVEL
+3031 VKDAKIEINL
-3041 NQNVILKQRPSADKG
+3041 NQNVRLEGNPSADKG
-3056 TLNVSTSNDGF
+3056 ALNVSPSNDGF
-3067 TLNGI
+3067 TLSGI
-3072 TLKKGETLNLSYTI
+3072 NLKKGETLNLSYKI
-3086 GLTDSATNNQDYKIH
+3086 GLDSTAQTNQDYQIH
-3101 KTMQYTPNSGSP
+3101 RTMQYTPNSGSP

-3158 NFAPPSGQEF
+3158 DFTAPNGQEF

-3177 HQPGDI
+3177 HQPGDR
-3183 IQITED
+3183 IQITEN
-3189 TNVIALW
+3189 TKVVALW
-3196 KNKPVTPSTVT
+3196 KNKQVTPSTVT

-3236 FSAPNNKIFDAWSVN
+3236 FVPPANSTFDAWSVN
-3251 GARKNPGDP
+3251 GERKNPGDP
-3260 IVVNDNTTVTALWKS
+3260 IVVNNDTTVTALWKS

-3297 VSANPTSQEQG
+3297 VTANPTSQEQG
-3308 KSVTITVKPDNGYET
+3308 KPVTITVKPYDGYET
-3323 TSLTLNGQPIGPQ
+3323 TTLTLNGKPIGPQ

-3357 FNKKEVVPETSYDV
+3357 FNKKEVVPETPYDV
-3371 GVDGNPD
+3371 GVDSNNNGK
-3378 RKVVVYTKTAPNKAK
+3378 KVVVYTKTAPNKAK
-3393 ARELV
+3393 AGELV

-3410 TSVYVKLSDGSGNN
+3410 IDVWVQKSDGTGRLAGLK
-3424 VTPLN
+3424 LN
-3429 KNDNKYSFTMPNQA
+3429 DSKTKGSFAMPSQS
-3443 VTIYANVKYVEPP
+3443 VTINADVRYVQPP

-3467 ITGGSVTTDPRRPYP
+3467 ITDGSVTTDPRRPHP
-3482 NTKVRIK
+3482 NTKVRIT
-3489 ATPNQGMSLAPGSLS
+3489 ATPIKGYSLESLS
-3504 VTKEWGGNVDVQY
+3504 VTKQWGGNVDVQY

-3523 FIMPPSKVTVN
+3523 FIMPESNVTVN
-3534 ASFKPGETPNPDQ
+3534 ASFKPGTTPDPDQ

-3560 GYLIYDPTKPD
+3560 GYLIYDPTKPG

-3608 RTDENYDKIDDK
+3608 KTDENYDKIDDK
-3620 FEAVTAVSDGN
+3620 FESVTAVSDGN

-3646 KGYYTIEE
+3646 TGYYTIEE
-3654 ITPPLGFKKQISKWR
+3654 ITPPLGFKKQTSKWR
-3669 IQVKDDQNKMHA
+3669 IEVKDDQNKMHA
-3681 SYLGPQQTPSQYL
+3681 TYLGPQQTPSQYL
-3694 DSDKANLGD
+3694 DSDKANLG
-3703 NTANTNLAIRTASR
+3703 NTTNTNLAIRTASR

-3731 TIIDLRGYTGEDV
+3731 TIIDLRGYTGDDV

-3759 PGVPPVI
+3759 PGVAPVT

-3776 TTYKINNAGA
+3776 TTYKINNAGTG
-3786 DNLNTDDIL
+3786 NLNTDDIL

-3828 AGEVYFI
+3828 AGDVYFI

-3865 QGNIIP
+3865 NGQKIP
-3871 DKQANDIQP
+3871 VEKANDIQP
-3880 GKVDPYERN
+3880 GKVDPYERK
-3889 DINEADLAKLQID
+3889 DIDTNDLAKLQID
-3902 FKLYEGAREFQQL
+3902 FKLYEGARKFEQL
-3915 KIRSN
+3915 KIGSN
-3920 GTGYY
+3920 GRGYY
-3925 ESFDKASYQGG
+3925 EAFDKASYQGG
-3936 AAQLTKYLL
+3936 AAQLTKYLF
-3945 DNYDKKK
+3945 DKYGKEK
-3952 SEEWAF
+3952 SEEWAL
-3958 GKPDGTKYQNYIGK
+3958 GKPYGTKYQNYIGK
-3972 KVYIGST
+3972 KVFIGNT
-3979 PYDTGRIWPLLNNNN
+3979 PYETGRIWPQLNANN

-4003 NISSLYTTTKKTD
+4003 NISSLYTTSTKTD

-4026 EIQNEEESY
+4026 DIPNEEESY

-4040 KHGKDNPG
+4040 KHGKDDPTVG
-4048 VDNNDASVTENRLE
+4048 NNDASVTENRLE

-4083 VSSAFNGFFGF
+4083 VSSAFNGYFGF

-4103 LMEVQAPKGYRP
+4103 LMEVQPPKGYRR
-4115 INDAI
+4115 IDDAI

-4156 DNSNGIVQYAGN
+4156 DNSNGIVQYAGS
-4168 NASGTGQLVDYVTSA
+4168 NASGSGQLVDYVTSA

-4191 INEVPGKG
+4191 INEKPGKG

-4220 TRLSKKEETKPD
+4220 TRLSKKEENKPD
-4232 GQPGETPVQNEAG
+4232 GQSGETPVQNEAG
-4245 VEKKAYQYTGTV
+4245 VEKKAYQYTGVV
-4257 NKDGKL
+4257 NSEGKL

-4309 TGTDQGSNITMTSTM
+4309 TGTDLGSKITMTSSM

-4331 ANDKT
+4331 TNDKT

-4341 IHPNFSQM
+4341 IHPNYSQM

-4423 SYQLI
+4423 SYQLL

-4436 HINPVKVK
+4436 HINPDTVK
-4444 SSQQNVGVGIG
+4444 SSQQNVNVGIG
-4455 IKKDETKV
+4455 IKKDATNV
-4463 EPSSTDKNINV
+4463 EPSNTDKTINV
-4474 VYERGV
+4474 VYDRGV
-4480 KQSAVDNVGGKNYQV
+4480 KQSAVNNLDGYNYQV

-4501 TEFDPQSGR
+4501 TEFDPESGR
-4510 FTHIIYLNPNGQNT
+4510 FTHIIYLNPNGRLT
-4524 GEPRFDYYP
+4524 GAPRFDYYP

-4545 ETDISNGKLDTNMPA
+4545 ETDISNGKLDSNMPA
-4560 SFSVNFDG
+4560 SFSANLDG
-4568 KTPVLNYFYNRPVNN
+4568 KTPVINYFYNRPVNN
-4583 TNRAWVDFGNNNKS
+4583 TNRAWVDFTKNNNKS
-4597 YIVRITGNIRGN
+4597 YIVRITGNIRGE

-4623 YDDGSDFQ
+4623 YADGSDFQ

-4672 KALAG
+4672 KALAD
-4677 AKFKLVK
+4677 AIFKLVK

-4697 EDVGNTEKTTPETGI
+4697 ENVEGSQQTTPETGI
-4712 IEYNTLPKGKY
+4712 IEYKTLPKGKY
-4723 ALVEVDAPK
+4723 ALVEEKAPD
-4732 GYNPIKGH
+4732 GYNQIKGH

-4753 KSKKPNKTRIRE
+4753 RSKKPDKTRISE
-4765 EDEIIGIEPIEI
+4765 EDEIIGIEPTEI
-4777 VNYKDIEFVKI
+4777 VNYKDVEFEKI
-4788 DAADGKKLTGAEFD
+4788 DAADGKTLAGAEFD
-4802 VYYKEKET
+4802 VYYKEHET
-4810 DLEYKPYKIK
+4810 DKDYKPYKIK
-4820 NSDGQEETM
+4820 NAKGEDVTM
-4829 KAKSGQDGTFKLNI
+4829 TVESGQGGKFKLNI
-4843 YKNGCYALKE
+4843 YKNGFYALKE
-4853 TKAPEGY
+4853 TRAPKGY
-4860 SKIPGYIREFKLDN
+4860 SKIPGFIREFKLDN

-4881 KDPLKASQT
+4881 KDPIKASQRV
-4890 IGKNGLLESKIQEV
+4890 GKNGLLESKILEV
-4904 DPKKNTF
+4904 NPKESTF
-4911 KQRIIINHEQKEW
+4911 KQRIIINHEHIEW
-4924 KFDTDTHLRFYENN
+4924 KFDTDTHLRFYEKQNG
-4938 TWNIAKDENQKRM
+4938 WNIAWDKNGKRM
-4951 IKAAILKKGKTLDSL
+4951 IKAAVLKRGQTIDSL
-4966 TEKDFKDITARA
+4966 TEKDFKPITARD

-4985 KYTIRDILGRLNYTG
+4985 KYTIRDILGRINYDG
-5000 PEQGKS
+5000 PEAGKS
-5006 ILTTEDTIVIDYT
+5006 VLTTDKSIVIEYV
-5019 GQLNNTNKT
+5019 GNINNKT
-5028 TVKTDLRFDLT
+5028 TTLNTELRFDLT
-5039 ILDDINYEVDMN
+5039 KLDEINYEFDLN
-5051 KLTSTDGKGTYVDIH
+5051 KLTSTDGNGTYVDIH
-5066 ENKPIEVENNKAT
+5066 ENRPIEIENNKST
-5079 YPLTGALGIIGFL
+5079 FPLTGALGIFGFL
-5092 VIGGIMMAT
+5092 IAGAIIMT
-5101 AYYKYRRKRRESAL
+5101 TSYYKYRKKKREEAL